1 MLRDKI
7 DNYLE
12 IAQTKNFTYNETY
25 LNDPNGYYEEFY
37 EQYNDNMAEY
47 RKYNTAKILNT
58 DSHKRLLISFLYIN
72 IQVYNSLI
80 TESLKQYVDMFDK
93 YNLIYLIINIVFL
106 IVVGLGF
113 IFVWTPFI
121 FGQNKEFYK
130 IKNMLSVIPSE
141 LLMDL
146 PDINILLEIDEQLS

>member
-1 MLRDKI
+1 M
-7 DNYLE
+7 
-12 IAQTKNFTYNETY
+12 
-25 LNDPNGYYEEFY
+25 
-37 EQYNDNMAEY
+37 
-47 RKYNTAKILNT
+47 
-58 DSHKRLLISFLYIN
+58 YIN

-130 IKNMLSVIPSE
+130 IKNMLSIIPSE

>member
-25 LNDPNGYYEEFY
+25 LNDPNGYYDDFY

-47 RKYNTAKILNT
+47 RKYNPAKILNT

-130 IKNMLSVIPSE
+130 IKNMLSIIPSE

>member
-7 DNYLE
+7 DNYLL

-25 LNDPNGYYEEFY
+25 LNDPNGYYDDFY

-47 RKYNTAKILNT
+47 RKYNPAKILNT

-130 IKNMLSVIPSE
+130 IKNMLSIIPSE

>member
-7 DNYLE
+7 DNYLL

-25 LNDPNGYYEEFY
+25 LNDPNGYYDEFY

-47 RKYNTAKILNT
+47 RKYNPAKILNT

-130 IKNMLSVIPSE
+130 IKNMLSIIPSE

>member
-12 IAQTKNFTYNETY
+12 LAQTKNFTYNETY
-25 LNDPNGYYEEFY
+25 LNDPNGYYDEFY

-47 RKYNTAKILNT
+47 RKYNPAKLLNT

-80 TESLKQYVDMFDK
+80 TESLKQYVEMFDK

-106 IVVGLGF
+106 IVVGLASF
-113 IFVWTPFI
+113 L
-121 FGQNKEFYK
+121 FGHHSHSVK
-130 IKNMLSVIPSE
+130 IKNFIKLKICC
-141 LLMDL
+141 L
-146 PDINILLEIDEQLS
+146 